1 MESRERSTADGL
13 DYKRTK
19 GTVLFLYGGRRCF
32 LGEDILACI
41 QGGDKPHIGC
51 TVQSVPRPSLTGNGT
66 ISATSSV
73 LNLTGHKDEALC
85 RRLAEKLCRETGRV
99 VVCTGGF
106 HIDNMKPEQ
115 IDEVVKALD
124 GLADEIVSGIAG
136 AGYSPLST
144 GF

>member
-1 MESRERSTADGL
+1 MDWIIRGRKELSCSYMEAGAA
-13 DYKRTK
+13 
-19 GTVLFLYGGRRCF
+19 F

-51 TVQSVPRPSLTGNGT
+51 TVQAVPRP
-66 ISATSSV
+66 
-73 LNLTGHKDEALC
+73 NLTGHKDEVLC

>member
-1 MESRERSTADGL
+1 MEAGTA
-13 DYKRTK
+13 
-19 GTVLFLYGGRRCF
+19 F
-32 LGEDILACI
+32 LGEDILAFV

-66 ISATSSV
+66 ISVTSSI
-73 LNLTGHKDEALC
+73 LNLTGHKDEA
-85 RRLAEKLCRETGRV
+85 LCRETGRV

>member
-1 MESRERSTADGL
+1 MDWIIRGRKELSCSYMEAGAA
-13 DYKRTK
+13 
-19 GTVLFLYGGRRCF
+19 F

-51 TVQSVPRPSLTGNGT
+51 TVQAVPRPSLTGNGT
-66 ISATSSV
+66 ISATSSI

-115 IDEVVKALD
+115 IDEVVKAWTGWRMRLCR
-124 GLADEIVSGIAG
+124 GLLGQDTG
-136 AGYSPLST
+136 A
-144 GF
+144 FKRR

>member
-1 MESRERSTADGL
+1 MRLVSSL
-13 DYKRTK
+13 YK
-19 GTVLFLYGGRRCF
+19 G
-32 LGEDILACI
+32 
-41 QGGDKPHIGC
+41 
-51 TVQSVPRPSLTGNGT
+51 LTGNGT
-66 ISATSSV
+66 ISVTSSI

>member
-1 MESRERSTADGL
+1 MDWIIRGRKELSCSYMEAGAA
-13 DYKRTK
+13 
-19 GTVLFLYGGRRCF
+19 F

-73 LNLTGHKDEALC
+73 LNLIGHKDEVLC

-124 GLADEIVSGIAG
+124 GLADEIVSGIAE

>member
-1 MESRERSTADGL
+1 MSVVEHVMHP
-13 DYKRTK
+13 
-19 GTVLFLYGGRRCF
+19 VLTC
-32 LGEDILACI
+32 A
-41 QGGDKPHIGC
+41 Q
-51 TVQSVPRPSLTGNGT
+51 N
-66 ISATSSV
+66 ATSIGSIGKLLWGLASAFVSDVFRSFAISCV
-73 LNLTGHKDEALC
+73 LHTARIAMRVLIIGSGNAGQT
-85 RRLAEKLCRETGRV
+85 LAEKLCRETGRV

>member
-1 MESRERSTADGL
+1 MQA
-13 DYKRTK
+13 
-19 GTVLFLYGGRRCF
+19 
-32 LGEDILACI
+32 
-41 QGGDKPHIGC
+41 
-51 TVQSVPRPSLTGNGT
+51 SLTGNGT
-66 ISATSSV
+66 ISVTSSI

-124 GLADEIVSGIAG
+124 GWRMRLCRGLLGQDTAPYQQDFNKIMGRKSVVWIFLPINCCIAIKRIW
-136 AGYSPLST
+136 L
-144 GF
+144 

>member
-1 MESRERSTADGL
+1 MDWIIRGRKELSCSYMEAGAA
-13 DYKRTK
+13 
-19 GTVLFLYGGRRCF
+19 F

-73 LNLTGHKDEALC
+73 LNLTGHKD
-85 RRLAEKLCRETGRV
+85 
-99 VVCTGGF
+99 
-106 HIDNMKPEQ
+106 
-115 IDEVVKALD
+115 LD

>member
-1 MESRERSTADGL
+1 MRERSTADGL
-13 DYKRTK
+13 DYKGTK

-32 LGEDILACI
+32 FRRGY
-41 QGGDKPHIGC
+41 P
-51 TVQSVPRPSLTGNGT
+51 VQAVPRPSLTGNGT
-66 ISATSSV
+66 ISATSSI

-136 AGYSPLST
+136 AGYRS
-144 GF
+144 F

>member
-13 DYKRTK
+13 DYKGTK
-19 GTVLFLYGGRRCF
+19 GTVLFLYGGRHCF
-32 LGEDILACI
+32 LGEDILAFV

-66 ISATSSV
+66 ISVTSSI

>member
-1 MESRERSTADGL
+1 MDWIIRGRKELSCSYMEAGAA
-13 DYKRTK
+13 
-19 GTVLFLYGGRRCF
+19 F

-51 TVQSVPRPSLTGNGT
+51 TVQAVPRPSLTGNGT
-66 ISATSSV
+66 ISATSSI

-85 RRLAEKLCRETGRV
+85 RRLAEKLCRATGRV

-124 GLADEIVSGIAG
+124 GLADEIVSGLG
-136 AGYSPLST
+136 MT
-144 GF
+144 GFAGC

>member
-1 MESRERSTADGL
+1 MDWIIRGRKELTCSYMEAGAA
-13 DYKRTK
+13 
-19 GTVLFLYGGRRCF
+19 F
-32 LGEDILACI
+32 LGEDILAII

-51 TVQSVPRPSLTGNGT
+51 TVQ
-66 ISATSSV
+66 
-73 LNLTGHKDEALC
+73 C

>member
-13 DYKRTK
+13 DYKGTK

-32 LGEDILACI
+32 FR
-41 QGGDKPHIGC
+41 GGYSGLYTRRRQAAYWMYGPVSAKAVPDRKRNHKRHIFH
-51 TVQSVPRPSLTGNGT
+51 TEPE
-66 ISATSSV
+66 
-73 LNLTGHKDEALC
+73 GHKDEALC
-85 RRLAEKLCRETGRV
+85 RRLAEKLCRETGRG

>member
-1 MESRERSTADGL
+1 MPEA
-13 DYKRTK
+13 
-19 GTVLFLYGGRRCF
+19 GG
-32 LGEDILACI
+32 E
-41 QGGDKPHIGC
+41 
-51 TVQSVPRPSLTGNGT
+51 TVQGN
-66 ISATSSV
+66 S
-73 LNLTGHKDEALC
+73 
-85 RRLAEKLCRETGRV
+85 RV

-136 AGYSPLST
+136 AGHSPLST

>member
-1 MESRERSTADGL
+1 MDWIIRGRKELSCSYMEAGAA
-13 DYKRTK
+13 
-19 GTVLFLYGGRRCF
+19 F
-32 LGEDILACI
+32 LGEDILAFI

-66 ISATSSV
+66 ISVTSSI

-99 VVCTGGF
+99 VGCTGGF